1 MSYDT
6 HKNWV
11 YQLVGRNIHL
21 WQYVQSANT
30 VTLTSDSG
38 LSYKARLPGEYYG
51 KHLIYPD
58 EDITNGLRFEYTAL
72 IEPFVDEAWESLTS
86 TISGTGLAFVDGGGS
101 SDTITDTGS
110 GFVTG
115 GFESGDKIR
124 VIGSASNDGDYLL
137 TAAIAGT
144 LTVATGSFTA
154 ETAGESI
161 TIYQIPD
168 EDTTP
173 DETNHV
179 NLNRMLSL
187 AVVDYIK
194 GQLSDAKGEIAT
206 KEYYMIEFWKKVGD
220 NVSNKRK
227 ISMTFPISPFGV
239 R

>member
-6 HKNWV
+6 HKTWFF
-11 YQLVGRNIHL
+11 QIAGRDIHL
-21 WQYVQSANT
+21 WQYVESSAT
-30 VTLTSDSG
+30 DTLAGIRIS
-38 LSYKARLPGEYYG
+38 LPDEYYG
-51 KHLIYPD
+51 KQLIYPD
-58 EDITNGLRFEYTAL
+58 EDITNGLRVEYTAL

-110 GFVTG
+110 GFVTA
-115 GFESGDKIR
+115 GFASGDKIR
-124 VIGSASNDGDYLL
+124 IIGSASNDGDYLL
-137 TAAIAGT
+137 TGAIAAT

-154 ETAGESI
+154 ETASQSI

-194 GQLSDAKGEIAT
+194 AQLSDSKGELER
-206 KEYYMIEFWKKVGD
+206 KEYYMREFWKKVGD
-220 NVSNKRK
+220 NESNKRK
-227 ISMTFPISPFGV
+227 ISITFPSGPFSL